1 MPQSKASTVAA
12 YLDEQPPERRA
23 ELEKVLRVVRKHMP
37 KGYTEGMGWGMIG
50 WVVPLSV
57 VADTYNGQPLC
68 YAGLAAQK
76 NYFTLHL
83 MSVYMDPGRLEE
95 LEQAFTAAGKK
106 LDMGKACIHFKRAD
120 DLPLDAIGRIIAGVP
135 MAEFARAAEA
145 ARRSRTPGKPK
156 KPGR

>member
-145 ARRSRTPGKPK
+145 ARKPRTPGKAK

>member
-1 MPQSKASTVAA
+1 
-12 YLDEQPPERRA
+12 
-23 ELEKVLRVVRKHMP
+23 MP

-57 VADTYNGQPLC
+57 VADTYNGQLLC

-76 NYFTLHL
+76 NFFTLHL

-145 ARRSRTPGKPK
+145 ARKPRTPGKAK
-156 KPGR
+156 KPSR

>member
-145 ARRSRTPGKPK
+145 ARKPRTPGKAK
-156 KPGR
+156 KPSR

>member
-145 ARRSRTPGKPK
+145 ARNSRTPGKAK